1 MKIIKKLVL
10 TLLLVFVAMQFYRPQ
25 KNSSRGDH
33 AATFSTETNPPPKVR
48 IILENTC
55 YNCHSNNTVYP
66 WYNNVAPVSYWLSNH
81 IDEGKENLNLSAWDR
96 HIPEEKVSKL
106 DEIIEVIEADEM
118 PLKEYRW
125 GHKNARLTKEEKKE
139 IIEWAIRTR
148 ALYQLGPQP
157 E

>member
-1 MKIIKKLVL
+1 
-10 TLLLVFVAMQFYRPQ
+10 
-25 KNSSRGDH
+25 
-33 AATFSTETNPPPKVR
+33 
-48 IILENTC
+48 
-55 YNCHSNNTVYP
+55 VYP